1 MHLVWGLKCTVSKLF
16 FNFFLLKSLLLYRLT
31 IKLTAKVL
39 HADCCHVVPFN
50 GVKPNESSNH
60 GREENICLC
69 PIGFLVTSEY
79 LVREDKTQSE
89 RIR

>member
-1 MHLVWGLKCTVSKLF
+1 MHSVQT
-16 FNFFLLKSLLLYRLT
+16 FFLLTWLLLYRLT
-31 IKLTAKVL
+31 VKLTAKVL

-60 GREENICLC
+60 GWEENICLC
-69 PIGFLVTSEY
+69 LIGFLVTSEY
-79 LVREDKTQSE
+79 LVREEKTQCE

>member
-1 MHLVWGLKCTVSKLF
+1 MHLVWGLQCTVSKPF
-16 FNFFLLKSLLLYRLT
+16 FLFFLLKWLLLYRLT

-79 LVREDKTQSE
+79 LVREEKTQSE